1 MAANRLK
8 MDAVALVAAAHAQ
21 DPQLTETVLQRY
33 DNDLPHLLTAVADV
47 AALLA
52 GSGAARTAITGYL
65 DYIAGATT
73 NGKRT

>member
-8 MDAVALVAAAHAQ
+8 MDAVALVAAAHAH
-21 DPQLTETVLQRY
+21 DPELSEAVLTRH
-33 DNDLPHLLTAVADV
+33 DDDLPNLTSAVADV

-52 GSGAARTAITGYL
+52 GSGAARTALTGYL

-73 NGKRT
+73 NGKRS

>member
-8 MDAVALVAAAHAQ
+8 MDAVALVAASHSH
-21 DPQLTETVLQRY
+21 DPELTEAVLTRH
-33 DNDLPHLLTAVADV
+33 DNDLADLTRAAADV

-52 GSGAARTAITGYL
+52 GSGAARTALTGYL
-65 DYIAGATT
+65 DYIGEATH